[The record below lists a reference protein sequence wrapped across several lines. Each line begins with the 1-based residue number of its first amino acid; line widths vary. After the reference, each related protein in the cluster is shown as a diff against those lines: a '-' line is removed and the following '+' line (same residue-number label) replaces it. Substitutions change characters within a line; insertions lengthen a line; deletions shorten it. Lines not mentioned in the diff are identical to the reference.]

1 MHVECLLL
9 ASEIDPE
16 TFDRQ
21 VDQILLGVTATQS
34 DELVRLITAYYKA
47 GTDDVRPNTRLTN
60 VQKNAIKKLSAEH
73 FGYIGEFN
81 RNVGE
86 QIKTKAKELLNQEKG
101 YKEISE
107 EIRQYAEDM
116 FEGSEKVV
124 IDNTGK
130 SRTVFKVGKDGTIRK
145 TSKIIERPYVT
156 NTQAYSD
163 MLSRTATHTAWEQG
177 RATEYQRMGFDK
189 FRIVGPTDERSRPDH
204 VAVLGY
210 VYEYGTE
217 QGNYALS
224 LLEEPNCRHR
234 QIPVFGDSK
243 LDTPMSFFEEQKEKA
258 GLYFDDDVGEWKFR
272 E

>member
-1 MHVECLLL
+1 MPD
-9 ASEIDPE
+9 EIDPE

-21 VDQILLGVTATQS
+21 VDQLLLGVTATQS

-73 FGYIGEFN
+73 FGYISEFN

-86 QIKTKAKELLNQEKG
+86 QIKQTARELLNQEKG

-177 RATEYQRMGFDK
+177 RATEYQRMGFS
-189 FRIVGPTDERSRPDH
+189 RWRYISAGDERTRPEH
-204 VAVLGY
+204 MALSGIVF
-210 VYEYGTE
+210 EYGTD
-217 QGNYALS
+217 QSDMALEMMKS
-224 LLEEPNCRHR
+224 PNCRCR
-234 QIPVFGDSK
+234 QIPYFDDPE

>member
-1 MHVECLLL
+1 L

-16 TFDRQ
+16 TFDQQ
-21 VDQILLGVTATQS
+21 VDQLLLGVTATQS
-34 DELVRLITAYYKA
+34 DELVKLITAYYKA
-47 GTDDVRPNTRLTN
+47 GSDDVRPNTRLTN

-73 FGYIGEFN
+73 FGYISEFN
-81 RNVGE
+81 RNVGD
-86 QIKTKAKELLNQEKG
+86 QIKNKARELLNEGKG
-101 YKEISE
+101 YAEISE
-107 EIRQYAEDM
+107 EIRTYAEDV
-116 FEGSEKVV
+116 FGGSERVV

-130 SRTVFKVGKDGTIRK
+130 KRTVFKVGKDGTIRK

-177 RATEYQRMGFDK
+177 RATEYQRMGFSK
-189 FRIVGPTDERSRPDH
+189 FRLTGPVDERARPDH
-204 VAVLGY
+204 VAALGF

-234 QIPVFGDSK
+234 QIPIFGDPK

-258 GLYFDDDVGEWKFR
+258 GLYFDDDAGEWKFR